1 MRRNI
6 ALSLAV
12 VVAALIGGA
21 ALVRPGSQPTLTID
35 GTPRPLPRQQLAP
48 VDAATFD
55 GIVVGLR
62 GKPIVVNVWA
72 SWCGPCRVE
81 APLLDRASR
90 AYGADVTFVGVA
102 SKDALGDAEAFLDRY
117 DISYTNL
124 FDRDGSVRRRL
135 GLRGFPTTYVFD
147 REGALVATEVGGV
160 SEQRLAAQLDDV
172 LRT

>member
-1 MRRNI
+1 MIEGR
-6 ALSLAV
+6 
-12 VVAALIGGA
+12 
-21 ALVRPGSQPTLTID
+21 
-35 GTPRPLPRQQLAP
+35 PRPVPQQQLAP

-81 APLLDRASR
+81 APLLDRASE
-90 AYGADVTFVGVA
+90 AYGEDVTFVGVA
-102 SKDALGDAEAFLDRY
+102 SRDASGDARAFLDRY
-117 DISYTNL
+117 EISYTNL

-147 REGALVATEVGGV
+147 RRGVLVATEVGGV
-160 SEQRLAAQLDDV
+160 TEQRLAAQLDDV
-172 LRT
+172 LRS